1 MNSHPKKKKNPL
13 LALVLS
19 GILPGLGQL
28 YNRQILKALLFF
40 VPTLVLIILARE
52 PSTYLLKSWGR
63 MMDMSLDMS
72 QLTKLLIYS
81 SAATVILVAAMIDA
95 KKSADRIN
103 EKRGVT

>member
-1 MNSHPKKKKNPL
+1 
-13 LALVLS
+13 
-19 GILPGLGQL
+19 
-28 YNRQILKALLFF
+28 
-40 VPTLVLIILARE
+40 
-52 PSTYLLKSWGR
+52 
-63 MMDMSLDMS
+63 MS

>member
-40 VPTLVLIILARE
+40 ALNVVLSFLAYE
-52 PSTYLLKSWGR
+52 PFTYLLKSWSS
-63 MMDMSLDMS
+63 MLDMSLDMS
-72 QLTKLLIYS
+72 RLIKLMIYS
-81 SAATVILVAAMIDA
+81 TAATIVLVAAMIDA

-103 EKRGVT
+103 GESGII